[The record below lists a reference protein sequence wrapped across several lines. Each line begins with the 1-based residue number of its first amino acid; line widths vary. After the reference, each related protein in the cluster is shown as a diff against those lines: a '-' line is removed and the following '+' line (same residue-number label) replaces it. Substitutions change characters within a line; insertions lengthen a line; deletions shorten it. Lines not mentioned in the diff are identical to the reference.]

1 MKMVKTTNIN
11 QFDAYDNKLKA
22 SNYFLLYMKIINK
35 ILLFGLFVSGLTSCN
50 NKEAAKE
57 STALEPL
64 SHTLYTENS
73 ELFVEFKPL
82 IVGETS
88 KFAAH
93 FTVLGE
99 NFRALT
105 DAKITVSL
113 VVGDKGI
120 KNAIDTP
127 SSPGIFRLALSPK
140 TAGTGTLI
148 FDIVTKDFTDKI
160 TIENVVVYPDE
171 KTALANQPPHAES
184 TAISYSKEQ
193 AWNVEFANQAVK
205 KQTFNDVIKTSG
217 QILSA
222 PGDEMII
229 TAKASG
235 VVVFSG
241 KNTIV
246 GAAVNTGNSL
256 FTISGGDMTE
266 SNIDASV
273 KDARANYLKAKADYE
288 RSKSLVA
295 DKIVSEREHQQIKLQ
310 FDNAQTAYHTIS
322 KNYSSKGQNVLAPM
336 SGFVKNVLVTEG
348 QYVPSGTPL
357 ATISKNKRLLVQAN
371 VSQNYFSRLSSIISA
386 NFKTP
391 QSDLVY
397 NTTAL
402 NGRVVSYGKSASAST
417 PFIPVTFEIDNEG
430 QLVSGSII
438 EIYLKSST
446 IADALVVPVSSLI
459 EEQGI
464 FYVYVQTGGES
475 FEKREVKVGASDGLN
490 VQIVAGIAENERVV
504 TRGGYQIKLS
514 SASGALPAHG
524 HEH

>member
-1 MKMVKTTNIN
+1 
-11 QFDAYDNKLKA
+11 
-22 SNYFLLYMKIINK
+22 MKIMQK
-35 ILLFGLFVSGLTSCN
+35 ILLLGLFITGFISCN
-50 NKEAAKE
+50 NKEEAKE
-57 STALEPL
+57 SLSLEPL
-64 SHTLYTENS
+64 AYTLYTEKT

-82 IVGETS
+82 VVGQTS

-93 FTVLGE
+93 FTVLGK
-99 NFRALT
+99 NFKALT

-113 VVGDKGI
+113 IVGENGI
-120 KNAIDTP
+120 KNSVDTP

-140 TAGTGTLI
+140 TAGTGTLV

-160 TIENVVVYPDE
+160 TIENVVVYADM
-171 KTALANQPPHAES
+171 KTALAKQPEPAE
-184 TAISYSKEQ
+184 TGYISYLKEQ
-193 AWNVEFANQAVK
+193 AWKVEFANQAVK

-217 QILSA
+217 KILSA
-222 PGDEMII
+222 PGDEMIV

-246 GAAVNTGNSL
+246 GSAVNSGNSL
-256 FTISGGDMTE
+256 FTITGADMTE

-273 KDARANYLKAKADYE
+273 KDAKANYLKAKADYE
-288 RSKSLVA
+288 RSKLLVA
-295 DKIVSEREHQQIKLQ
+295 DKIVSEKDHQQVKLQ
-310 FDNAQTAYHTIS
+310 FENAQTSYNTVS
-322 KNYSSKGQNVLAPM
+322 KNYSAKGQNVLSPM

-348 QYVPSGTPL
+348 QFVPSGTPL

-371 VSQNYFSRLSSIISA
+371 VSQNYFSRLSSITSA

-391 QSDLVY
+391 QSDVVY

-402 NGRVVSYGKSASAST
+402 NGRIVSYGKSASAST
-417 PFIPVTFEIDNEG
+417 PFIPVTFEIDNAG

-446 IADALVVPVSSLI
+446 IADALVIPISALI

-475 FEKREVKVGASDGLN
+475 FQKREVKLGASDGLN
-490 VQIVAGIAENERVV
+490 VQVLSGITENERVV
-504 TRGGYQIKLS
+504 TKGGYQVKLS

>member
-1 MKMVKTTNIN
+1 
-11 QFDAYDNKLKA
+11 
-22 SNYFLLYMKIINK
+22 MKIIKK
-35 ILLFGLFVSGLTSCN
+35 ILLLSLFCIGIISCN
-50 NKEAAKE
+50 NKEKEEVKE
-57 STALEPL
+57 SSSLEPL
-64 SHTLYTENS
+64 AYTHYTKNI

-93 FTVLGE
+93 FTILDE
-99 NFRALT
+99 KFKALT
-105 DAKITVSL
+105 DAKISISL
-113 VVGDKGI
+113 IIGDKGI
-120 KNAIDTP
+120 KNSVYAP
-127 SSPGIFRLALSPK
+127 SSPGIFSLALNPK
-140 TAGTGTLI
+140 TAGTGTLV
-148 FDIVTKDFTDKI
+148 FDIVTKDYTDKI

-171 KTALANQPPHAES
+171 KTALAKQPEHVDGGD
-184 TAISYSKEQ
+184 ISYLKEQ
-193 AWNVEFANQAVK
+193 AWKVEFANQAIK

-222 PGDEMII
+222 PGDEMIV

-241 KNTIV
+241 KNTII
-246 GAAVNTGNSL
+246 GSAVSSGNSL
-256 FTISGGDMTE
+256 FKITGADMTE

-273 KDARANYLKAKADYE
+273 KDAKANYLKAKADYE
-288 RSKSLVA
+288 RSKLLVV
-295 DKIVSEREHQQIKLQ
+295 DKIVSEKDHQQVKLQ
-310 FDNAQTAYHTIS
+310 FDNARIAYTTVS
-322 KNYSSKGQNVLAPM
+322 KNYSSKGQNVLSPM
-336 SGFVKNVLVTEG
+336 SGFVKNILVTEG
-348 QYVPSGTPL
+348 QFVPSGTPL

-371 VSQNYFSRLSSIISA
+371 VSQNYFSRLSSITSA
-386 NFKTP
+386 NFKTS
-391 QSDLVY
+391 QNDVIY

-402 NGRVVSYGKSASAST
+402 NGRIVSYGKSASAST
-417 PFIPVTFEIDNEG
+417 PFIPVTFEINNEG

-446 IADALVVPVSSLI
+446 IADALVVPVSALI

-475 FEKREVKVGASDGLN
+475 FQKREVKLGASDGLN
-490 VQIVAGIAENERVV
+490 VQILSGIVENERVV
-504 TRGGYQIKLS
+504 TKGGYQIKLS

>member
-1 MKMVKTTNIN
+1 
-11 QFDAYDNKLKA
+11 
-22 SNYFLLYMKIINK
+22 MKITHK
-35 ILLFGLFVSGLTSCN
+35 ILLLCLFCIGFTSCN
-50 NKEAAKE
+50 NKEEAKE
-57 STALEPL
+57 NSSLEPL
-64 SHTLYTENS
+64 AYTLYTENT

-82 IVGETS
+82 VVGSKS

-99 NFRALT
+99 NFKALT

-113 VVGDKGI
+113 IVGENGI
-120 KNAIDTP
+120 KNSIDTP
-127 SSPGIFRLALSPK
+127 SSPGIFRLVLNPK
-140 TAGTGTLI
+140 TAGTGTLV

-171 KTALANQPPHAES
+171 KTALAKQPEHTES
-184 TAISYSKEQ
+184 GDISYLKEQ
-193 AWNVEFANQAVK
+193 AWKVEFANQAVK

-222 PGDEMII
+222 PGDEMIV

-246 GAAVNTGNSL
+246 GSAVNSGSSL
-256 FTISGGDMTE
+256 FTITGADMTE
-266 SNIDASV
+266 SNIDVSV
-273 KDARANYLKAKADYE
+273 KDTKANYLKAKADYD

-295 DKIVSEREHQQIKLQ
+295 DKIVSEREHQQVKLQ
-310 FDNAQTAYHTIS
+310 FENAQTAYNTVS
-322 KNYSSKGQNVLAPM
+322 KNYSSKGQNVLSPM
-336 SGFVKNVLVTEG
+336 SGFIKNVLVTEG
-348 QYVPSGTPL
+348 QFVPSGTPL

-371 VSQNYFSRLSSIISA
+371 VSQNYFSQLSSITSA

-391 QSDLVY
+391 QNDVVY
-397 NTTAL
+397 NTIAL
-402 NGRVVSYGKSASAST
+402 NGRIVSYGKSASAAA
-417 PFIPVTFEIDNEG
+417 PFIPVTFEINNEG

-446 IADALVVPVSSLI
+446 IAEALVVPVSSLI

-475 FEKREVKVGASDGLN
+475 FQKREIKLGASDGMS
-490 VQIVAGIAENERVV
+490 VQILSGIAENERVV
-504 TRGGYQIKLS
+504 TKGGYQIKLS

>member
-1 MKMVKTTNIN
+1 MKLI
-11 QFDAYDNKLKA
+11 Q
-22 SNYFLLYMKIINK
+22 K
-35 ILLFGLFVSGLTSCN
+35 ILLLCLFCAGFTSCN
-50 NKEAAKE
+50 NKEEAKE
-57 STALEPL
+57 KASLDPL
-64 SHTLYTENS
+64 AYTLYTENT

-82 IVGETS
+82 VVGSKS

-93 FTVLGE
+93 FTILGK
-99 NFRALT
+99 NFKALT

-113 VVGDKGI
+113 IVGDKGI
-120 KNAIDTP
+120 KNSVDAQ

-140 TAGTGTLI
+140 IAGTGTLV

-160 TIENVVVYPDE
+160 TIENVIVYPDE
-171 KTALANQPPHAES
+171 QTALAKQPEHADSED
-184 TAISYSKEQ
+184 ISYLKEQ
-193 AWNVEFANQAVK
+193 AWKVEFANQAVK

-222 PGDEMII
+222 PGDELIV

-241 KNTIV
+241 KNTII
-246 GAAVNTGNSL
+246 GSAVNSGNSL
-256 FTISGGDMTE
+256 FTITGADMTE

-273 KDARANYLKAKADYE
+273 KDAKANYLKAKTDYE

-295 DKIVSEREHQQIKLQ
+295 DKIVSEREHQQVKLQ
-310 FDNAQTAYHTIS
+310 FENAQTAYYTVS
-322 KNYSSKGQNVLAPM
+322 KNYSSKGQNVLCPM

-348 QYVPSGTPL
+348 QFVASGTPL

-371 VSQNYFSRLSSIISA
+371 VSQNYFSRLSSITSA

-391 QSDLVY
+391 QSDVVY
-397 NTTAL
+397 NTIAL
-402 NGRVVSYGKSASAST
+402 NGRIVSYGKSTSAST
-417 PFIPVTFEIDNEG
+417 PFIPVTFEIDNAG

-438 EIYLKSST
+438 EIYLKSSAIT
-446 IADALVVPVSSLI
+446 DALVVPVSALI

-475 FEKREVKVGASDGLN
+475 FQKREVKLGASDGMN
-490 VQIVAGIAENERVV
+490 VQVLSGIVENERVV
-504 TRGGYQIKLS
+504 TKGGYQIKLS
-514 SASGALPAHG
+514 SASGTLPAHG

>member
-1 MKMVKTTNIN
+1 
-11 QFDAYDNKLKA
+11 
-22 SNYFLLYMKIINK
+22 MKIAQK
-35 ILLFGLFVSGLTSCN
+35 ILLLCLFLIGFTSCN
-50 NKEAAKE
+50 NKEEVKE
-57 STALEPL
+57 GSSLEPL
-64 SHTLYTENS
+64 AYTLYTEKT

-82 IVGETS
+82 VVGQTS
-88 KFAAH
+88 KFASH
-93 FTVLGE
+93 LTVLGE
-99 NFRALT
+99 NFKALT

-113 VVGDKGI
+113 IVGENGI
-120 KNAIDTP
+120 KNSVDAP

-140 TAGTGTLI
+140 TAGTGTLV

-160 TIENVVVYPDE
+160 TIENVVVYADM
-171 KTALANQPPHAES
+171 KTALAKQPEPAE
-184 TAISYSKEQ
+184 TGDISYLKEQ
-193 AWNVEFANQAVK
+193 AWKVEFANQAVK

-222 PGDEMII
+222 PGDEMIV

-246 GAAVNTGNSL
+246 GSAVNSGNSL
-256 FTISGGDMTE
+256 FTITGADMTE

-273 KDARANYLKAKADYE
+273 KDAKANYLKAKADYE
-288 RSKSLVA
+288 RSKLLVA
-295 DKIVSEREHQQIKLQ
+295 DKIVSEKDYQQVKLQ
-310 FDNAQTAYHTIS
+310 FENAQTSYNTVS
-322 KNYSSKGQNVLAPM
+322 KNYSAKGQNVLSPM

-348 QYVPSGTPL
+348 QFVPSGTPL

-371 VSQNYFSRLSSIISA
+371 VSQNYFSRLSSITSA

-391 QSDLVY
+391 QSDVVY

-402 NGRVVSYGKSASAST
+402 NGRIVSYGKSASAST
-417 PFIPVTFEIDNEG
+417 PFIPVTFEIDNAG

-446 IADALVVPVSSLI
+446 IADALVVPISALI

-464 FYVYVQTGGES
+464 FYVYVQIGGES
-475 FEKREVKVGASDGLN
+475 FQKREVKLGASDGLN
-490 VQIVAGIAENERVV
+490 VQVLSGIIENERVV
-504 TRGGYQIKLS
+504 TKGGYQIKLS

>member
-1 MKMVKTTNIN
+1 
-11 QFDAYDNKLKA
+11 
-22 SNYFLLYMKIINK
+22 MKIAQK
-35 ILLFGLFVSGLTSCN
+35 IMLLCLFFIGFTSCN
-50 NKEAAKE
+50 KKEEGKE
-57 STALEPL
+57 SSSLKPL
-64 SHTLYTENS
+64 AYTLYTENT

-82 IVGETS
+82 VVGSKS

-93 FTVLGE
+93 FTVLGKS
-99 NFRALT
+99 FKALT

-113 VVGDKGI
+113 IVGEKGI
-120 KNAIDTP
+120 RNSVDAP

-140 TAGTGTLI
+140 TAGTGTLV
-148 FDIVTKDFTDKI
+148 FDIVTKNFTDKI
-160 TIENVVVYPDE
+160 TIENVVVYADM
-171 KTALANQPPHAES
+171 KTALAKQPEHAQS
-184 TAISYSKEQ
+184 GDISYLKEQ
-193 AWNVEFANQAVK
+193 AWKVEFANQEVK

-222 PGDEMII
+222 PGDEMIVS
-229 TAKASG
+229 AKASG

-246 GAAVNTGNSL
+246 GSAVNSGNSL
-256 FTISGGDMTE
+256 FTITGGDMTE

-273 KDARANYLKAKADYE
+273 KAAKANYLKAKADYE

-310 FDNAQTAYHTIS
+310 FENAQTAYTTVS
-322 KNYSSKGQNVLAPM
+322 KNYSGKGQNVLAPM
-336 SGFVKNVLVTEG
+336 SGFIKSILVTEG
-348 QYVPSGTPL
+348 QFVPSGTPL

-371 VSQNYFSRLSSIISA
+371 VSQNYFSRLSSITSA

-391 QSDLVY
+391 QSDVVY

-402 NGRVVSYGKSASAST
+402 NGKIVSYGKSASAAT
-417 PFIPVTFEIDNEG
+417 PFIPVTFEIDNAG
-430 QLVSGSII
+430 QLISGSLV

-446 IADALVVPVSSLI
+446 IANALVIPVTSLI

-464 FYVYVQTGGES
+464 FYVFVQTGGES
-475 FEKREVKVGASDGLN
+475 FQKREVKLGASDGMN
-490 VQIVAGIAENERVV
+490 VQVVSGIVENERVV
-504 TRGGYQIKLS
+504 AKGGYQIKLS

>member
-1 MKMVKTTNIN
+1 
-11 QFDAYDNKLKA
+11 
-22 SNYFLLYMKIINK
+22 MKIAQK
-35 ILLFGLFVSGLTSCN
+35 ILLLCLFLIGFTSCN
-50 NKEAAKE
+50 NKEEVKE
-57 STALEPL
+57 GSSLEPL
-64 SHTLYTENS
+64 AYTLYTEKT

-82 IVGETS
+82 VVGQTS
-88 KFAAH
+88 KFASH
-93 FTVLGE
+93 LTVLGE
-99 NFRALT
+99 NFKALT

-113 VVGDKGI
+113 IVGENGI
-120 KNAIDTP
+120 KNSVDAP

-140 TAGTGTLI
+140 TAGTGTLV

-160 TIENVVVYPDE
+160 TIENVVVYADM
-171 KTALANQPPHAES
+171 KTALAKQPEPAE
-184 TAISYSKEQ
+184 TGDISYLKEQ
-193 AWNVEFANQAVK
+193 AWKVEFANQAVK

-222 PGDEMII
+222 PGDEMIV

-246 GAAVNTGNSL
+246 GSAVNSGNSL
-256 FTISGGDMTE
+256 FTITGADMTE

-273 KDARANYLKAKADYE
+273 KDAKANYLKAKADYE
-288 RSKSLVA
+288 RSKLLVA
-295 DKIVSEREHQQIKLQ
+295 DKIVSEKDHQQVKLQ
-310 FDNAQTAYHTIS
+310 FENAQTSYNTVS
-322 KNYSSKGQNVLAPM
+322 KNYSAKGQNVLSPM

-348 QYVPSGTPL
+348 QFVPSGTPL

-371 VSQNYFSRLSSIISA
+371 VSQNYFSRLSSITSA

-391 QSDLVY
+391 QSDVVY

-402 NGRVVSYGKSASAST
+402 NGRIVSYGKSASAST
-417 PFIPVTFEIDNEG
+417 PFIPVTFEIDNAG

-446 IADALVVPVSSLI
+446 IADALVVPISALI

-464 FYVYVQTGGES
+464 FYVYVQIGGES
-475 FEKREVKVGASDGLN
+475 FQKREVKLGASDGLN
-490 VQIVAGIAENERVV
+490 LQVLSGIVENERVV
-504 TRGGYQIKLS
+504 TKGGYQIKLS

>member
-1 MKMVKTTNIN
+1 
-11 QFDAYDNKLKA
+11 
-22 SNYFLLYMKIINK
+22 MKIAQK
-35 ILLFGLFVSGLTSCN
+35 IMLLCLFLIGFTSCN
-50 NKEAAKE
+50 NKEEVKE
-57 STALEPL
+57 SSSLEPL
-64 SHTLYTENS
+64 AYTLYTEKT

-82 IVGETS
+82 VVGQTS
-88 KFAAH
+88 KFASH
-93 FTVLGE
+93 LTVLGE
-99 NFRALT
+99 NFKALT

-113 VVGDKGI
+113 IVGENGI
-120 KNAIDTP
+120 KNSVDAP

-140 TAGTGTLI
+140 TAGTGTLV

-160 TIENVVVYPDE
+160 TIENVVVYADM
-171 KTALANQPPHAES
+171 KTALAKQPEPAE
-184 TAISYSKEQ
+184 TGDISYLKEQ
-193 AWNVEFANQAVK
+193 AWKVEFANQAVK

-222 PGDEMII
+222 PGDEMIV

-246 GAAVNTGNSL
+246 GSAVNSGNVL
-256 FTISGGDMTE
+256 FTITGADMTE
-266 SNIDASV
+266 SNINASV
-273 KDARANYLKAKADYE
+273 KDAKANYLKAKADYE
-288 RSKSLVA
+288 RSKLLVA
-295 DKIVSEREHQQIKLQ
+295 DKIVSEKDHQQVKLQ
-310 FDNAQTAYHTIS
+310 FENAQTSYNTVS
-322 KNYSSKGQNVLAPM
+322 KNYSAKGQNVLSPM

-348 QYVPSGTPL
+348 QFVPSGTPL

-371 VSQNYFSRLSSIISA
+371 VSQNYFSRLSSITSA

-391 QSDLVY
+391 QSDVVY

-402 NGRVVSYGKSASAST
+402 NGRIVSYGKSASAST
-417 PFIPVTFEIDNEG
+417 PFIPVTFEIDNAG

-446 IADALVVPVSSLI
+446 IADTLVVPISALI

-464 FYVYVQTGGES
+464 FYVYVQIGGES
-475 FEKREVKVGASDGLN
+475 FQKREVKLGASDGLN
-490 VQIVAGIAENERVV
+490 LQVLSGIVENERVV
-504 TRGGYQIKLS
+504 TKGGYQIKLS

>member
-1 MKMVKTTNIN
+1 MGIIIIL
-11 QFDAYDNKLKA
+11 YI
-22 SNYFLLYMKIINK
+22 YMKIIKK
-35 ILLFGLFVSGLTSCN
+35 ILLLCLFLIGFTSCN
-50 NKEAAKE
+50 NKEEIKE
-57 STALEPL
+57 SSSLEPL
-64 SHTLYTENS
+64 AYTLYTEKT

-82 IVGETS
+82 VVGQTS
-88 KFAAH
+88 KFASH
-93 FTVLGE
+93 LTVLGE
-99 NFRALT
+99 NFKALT

-113 VVGDKGI
+113 IVGENGI
-120 KNAIDTP
+120 KNSVDAP
-127 SSPGIFRLALSPK
+127 SSPGIFRLALNPK

-160 TIENVVVYPDE
+160 TIENVVVYADM
-171 KTALANQPPHAES
+171 KTALAKQPEPAE
-184 TAISYSKEQ
+184 TGDISYLKEQ
-193 AWNVEFANQAVK
+193 AWKVEFANQAVR

-222 PGDEMII
+222 PGDEMIV

-246 GAAVNTGNSL
+246 GSAVNSGNSL
-256 FTISGGDMTE
+256 FTITGADMTE

-273 KDARANYLKAKADYE
+273 KDAKANYLKAKADYE

-295 DKIVSEREHQQIKLQ
+295 DKIVSEKDHQQVKLQ
-310 FDNAQTAYHTIS
+310 FENAQTAYNTVS
-322 KNYSSKGQNVLAPM
+322 KNYSAKGQNVLSPM

-348 QYVPSGTPL
+348 QFVPSGTPL

-371 VSQNYFSRLSSIISA
+371 VSQNYFSRLSSITSA

-391 QSDLVY
+391 QSDVVY

-402 NGRVVSYGKSASAST
+402 NGRIVSYGKSASASI
-417 PFIPVTFEIDNEG
+417 PFIPVTFEIDNAG

-446 IADALVVPVSSLI
+446 IADALVIPVSALI

-475 FEKREVKVGASDGLN
+475 FQKREVKLGASDGLN
-490 VQIVAGIAENERVV
+490 VQVLSGIVENERVV
-504 TRGGYQIKLS
+504 TKGGYQIKLS

>member
-1 MKMVKTTNIN
+1 
-11 QFDAYDNKLKA
+11 
-22 SNYFLLYMKIINK
+22 MKIAQK
-35 ILLFGLFVSGLTSCN
+35 IMLLCLFLIGFTSCN
-50 NKEAAKE
+50 NKEEVKE
-57 STALEPL
+57 SSSLEPL
-64 SHTLYTENS
+64 AYTLYTEKT

-82 IVGETS
+82 IVGQTS
-88 KFAAH
+88 KFASH
-93 FTVLGE
+93 LTVLGE
-99 NFRALT
+99 NFKALT

-113 VVGDKGI
+113 IVGENGI
-120 KNAIDTP
+120 KNSVDAP

-140 TAGTGTLI
+140 TAGTGTLV

-160 TIENVVVYPDE
+160 TIENVVVYADM
-171 KTALANQPPHAES
+171 KTALAKQPEPAE
-184 TAISYSKEQ
+184 TGYISYLKEQ
-193 AWNVEFANQAVK
+193 AWKVEFANQAVK

-217 QILSA
+217 KILSA
-222 PGDEMII
+222 PGDEMIV

-246 GAAVNTGNSL
+246 GSAVNSGNSL
-256 FTISGGDMTE
+256 FTITGADMTE

-273 KDARANYLKAKADYE
+273 KDAKANYLKAKADYE
-288 RSKSLVA
+288 RSKLLVA
-295 DKIVSEREHQQIKLQ
+295 DKIVSEKDHQQVKLQ
-310 FDNAQTAYHTIS
+310 FENAQTSYNTVS
-322 KNYSSKGQNVLAPM
+322 KNYSAKGQNVLSPM

-348 QYVPSGTPL
+348 QFVPSGTPL

-371 VSQNYFSRLSSIISA
+371 VSQNYFSRLSSITSA

-391 QSDLVY
+391 QSDVVY

-402 NGRVVSYGKSASAST
+402 NGRIVSYGKSASAST
-417 PFIPVTFEIDNEG
+417 PFIPVTFEIDNAG

-446 IADALVVPVSSLI
+446 IADALVIPISALI

-475 FEKREVKVGASDGLN
+475 FQKREVKLGASDGLN
-490 VQIVAGIAENERVV
+490 VQVLSGITENERVV
-504 TRGGYQIKLS
+504 TKGGYQVKLS

>member
-1 MKMVKTTNIN
+1 
-11 QFDAYDNKLKA
+11 
-22 SNYFLLYMKIINK
+22 MKIIQK
-35 ILLFGLFVSGLTSCN
+35 IMLLGLFFIGFTSCN
-50 NKEAAKE
+50 KKEEAKE
-57 STALEPL
+57 GSALEPL
-64 SHTLYTENS
+64 AYTLYTENS

-82 IVGETS
+82 VVGETS

-99 NFRALT
+99 NFKALT

-113 VVGDKGI
+113 IVGDQGI
-120 KNAIDTP
+120 KNSVDAP

-140 TAGTGTLI
+140 TAGTGTLV
-148 FDIVTKDFTDKI
+148 FDIVTKNFTDKI
-160 TIENVVVYPDE
+160 TIENVVVYADM
-171 KTALANQPPHAES
+171 KTALAKQPEAAES
-184 TAISYSKEQ
+184 GAISYLKEQ
-193 AWNVEFANQAVK
+193 AWKVEFANKAIQR
-205 KQTFNDVIKTSG
+205 QTFNDVIKTSG

-222 PGDEMII
+222 PGDEMIV

-246 GAAVNTGNSL
+246 GSAVNSGSSL

-273 KDARANYLKAKADYE
+273 KEAKAIYLEAKADFE
-288 RSKSLVA
+288 RSKLLVA
-295 DKIVSEREHQQIKLQ
+295 DKIVSEKDHQQVKLQ
-310 FDNAQTAYHTIS
+310 FENAQTAYNTVS
-322 KNYSSKGQNVLAPM
+322 KNYGSKGQNVLAPM

-357 ATISKNKRLLVQAN
+357 ATISKNKKLIVQAN
-371 VSQNYFSRLSSIISA
+371 VSQNYFSRLSSISSA

-391 QSDLVY
+391 QSDVVY
-397 NTTAL
+397 NTAAL
-402 NGRVVSYGKSASAST
+402 NGRIISYGKSASAST
-417 PFIPVTFEIDNEG
+417 PFIPVTFEIDNAG
-430 QLVSGSII
+430 QLVSGSIV
-438 EIYLKSST
+438 EIYLKSSA
-446 IADALVVPVSSLI
+446 IADALVVPVSSLV

-475 FEKREVKVGASDGLN
+475 FQKREVKLGASDGLN
-490 VQIVAGIAENERVV
+490 VQVLEGISENERVV
-504 TRGGYQIKLS
+504 TKGGYQIKLS

>member
-1 MKMVKTTNIN
+1 
-11 QFDAYDNKLKA
+11 
-22 SNYFLLYMKIINK
+22 MKIFKK
-35 ILLFGLFVSGLTSCN
+35 ILLLSLFTLGFTSCN
-50 NKEAAKE
+50 NKEEVKE
-57 STALEPL
+57 TPSLEPFA
-64 SHTLYTENS
+64 HTLYTENL

-93 FTVLGE
+93 FTILGE
-99 NFRALT
+99 NFKALT

-113 VVGDKGI
+113 IVGDKGI
-120 KNAIDTP
+120 KNTVDKP
-127 SSPGIFRLALSPK
+127 SSPGIFNLALSPK
-140 TAGTGTLI
+140 TAGTGTLV

-171 KTALANQPPHAES
+171 KTAQAKQSEHVES
-184 TAISYSKEQ
+184 GDISYLKEQ
-193 AWNVEFANQAVK
+193 AWKVDFASKVIK
-205 KQTFNDVIKTSG
+205 KQQFNDVIKTSG

-235 VVVFSG
+235 VVVFTG

-246 GAAVNTGNSL
+246 GSAVNSGSSL
-256 FTISGGDMTE
+256 FAITGADMTE

-273 KDARANYLKAKADYE
+273 KDAKANYLKAKADYE
-288 RSKSLVA
+288 RSKLLVA
-295 DKIVSEREHQQIKLQ
+295 DKIVSEKDHQQVKLQ
-310 FDNAQTAYHTIS
+310 FDNARTAYNTVS
-322 KNYSSKGQNVLAPM
+322 KNYGTKGQNVLAPM
-336 SGFVKNVLVTEG
+336 SGFVKNILVTEG
-348 QYVPSGTPL
+348 QFVQSGTPL

-371 VSQNYFSRLSSIISA
+371 VSQNYFSRLSSITSA

-391 QSDLVY
+391 QNDVVY

-402 NGRVVSYGKSASAST
+402 NGRIVSYGKSASAST
-417 PFIPVTFEIDNEG
+417 PFIPVTFEINNEG

-446 IADALVVPVSSLI
+446 IADAMVVPVSALI

-464 FYVYVQTGGES
+464 FYVYVQTAGES
-475 FEKREVKVGASDGLN
+475 FQKREVKLGASDGLN
-490 VQIVAGIAENERVV
+490 VQILSGIVENERVV
-504 TRGGYQIKLS
+504 TKGGYQIKLS

>member
-1 MKMVKTTNIN
+1 
-11 QFDAYDNKLKA
+11 
-22 SNYFLLYMKIINK
+22 MKIIQK
-35 ILLFGLFVSGLTSCN
+35 ILLLGLFYIGFTSCN
-50 NKEAAKE
+50 NKEEAKE
-57 STALEPL
+57 SSSLEPL
-64 SHTLYTENS
+64 AYTLYTENT

-82 IVGETS
+82 VVGSKS

-93 FTVLGE
+93 FTILGK
-99 NFRALT
+99 NFKALT

-113 VVGDKGI
+113 IVGENGI
-120 KNAIDTP
+120 KNAVDAP
-127 SSPGIFRLALSPK
+127 SSPGIFRLALNPK
-140 TAGTGTLI
+140 TAGTGTLV

-171 KTALANQPPHAES
+171 KTALAKQPEHS
-184 TAISYSKEQ
+184 SGDISYLKEQ
-193 AWNVEFANQAVK
+193 AWKVEFANQAVK
-205 KQTFNDVIKTSG
+205 KQTFNDIIKTSG

-235 VVVFSG
+235 IVVFSG
-241 KNTIV
+241 KNTII
-246 GAAVNTGNSL
+246 GSAVNAGNTL
-256 FTISGGDMTE
+256 FTITGGDMTE

-273 KDARANYLKAKADYE
+273 KDAKASYLKAKADYE

-295 DKIVSEREHQQIKLQ
+295 DKIVSEREHQQVKLQ
-310 FDNAQTAYHTIS
+310 FENAQTAYNTVS
-322 KNYSSKGQNVLAPM
+322 KNYSSKGQNVLSPM

-348 QYVPSGTPL
+348 QFVPSGTPL

-371 VSQNYFSRLSSIISA
+371 VSQNYFSRLSSITSA

-391 QSDLVY
+391 QNDVVY
-397 NTTAL
+397 NTSAL
-402 NGRVVSYGKSASAST
+402 NGRIVSYGKSASAST
-417 PFIPVTFEIDNEG
+417 PFIPVTFEINNAG

-446 IADALVVPVSSLI
+446 IANALVIPVSSLI

-464 FYVYVQTGGES
+464 FYVYVQTAGES
-475 FEKREVKVGASDGLN
+475 FQKREIKLGASDGLN
-490 VQIVAGIAENERVV
+490 VQVLSGIIENERVV
-504 TRGGYQIKLS
+504 TKGGYQIKLS

>member
-1 MKMVKTTNIN
+1 
-11 QFDAYDNKLKA
+11 
-22 SNYFLLYMKIINK
+22 MKIINK
-35 ILLFGLFVSGLTSCN
+35 ILLLSLFFIGFISCN
-50 NKEAAKE
+50 NKEEAEHEAH
-57 STALEPL
+57 LEPL
-64 SHTLYTENS
+64 AHTLYTENS

-99 NFRALT
+99 NFKALT

-113 VVGDKGI
+113 IVNDKGI
-120 KNAIDTP
+120 KNSVDTP
-127 SSPGIFRLALSPK
+127 SSPGIFRLALKPK
-140 TAGTGTLI
+140 TAGTGTLV

-171 KTALANQPPHAES
+171 KTALAKQAPHSES
-184 TAISYSKEQ
+184 TDVSYLKEQ
-193 AWNVEFANQAVK
+193 AWKVEFANQAIK

-222 PGDEMII
+222 PGDEMIV

-246 GAAVNTGNSL
+246 GSAVNSGNSL
-256 FTISGGDMTE
+256 FTITGADMTE

-273 KDARANYLKAKADYE
+273 KDAKAIYLKAKADYE
-288 RSKSLVA
+288 RSKLLVA
-295 DKIVSEREHQQIKLQ
+295 DKIVSEKDHQQVKLQ
-310 FDNAQTAYHTIS
+310 FENAQTAYNTVS
-322 KNYSSKGQNVLAPM
+322 KNYSGKGQNVLAPM
-336 SGFVKNVLVTEG
+336 SGFVKNILVTEG
-348 QYVPSGTPL
+348 QFVASGTPL

-371 VSQNYFSRLSSIISA
+371 VSQNYFSRLSSITSA

-391 QSDLVY
+391 QSDVVY

-402 NGRVVSYGKSASAST
+402 NGRIVSYGKSASAST
-417 PFIPVTFEIDNEG
+417 PFIPVTFEINNEG
-430 QLVSGSII
+430 QLISGSII
-438 EIYLKSST
+438 EIYLKSSP
-446 IADALVVPVSSLI
+446 IADALVVPVSALI

-475 FEKREVKVGASDGLN
+475 FQKREVKLGASDGLN
-490 VQIVAGIAENERVV
+490 VQVLSGIVENERVV
-504 TRGGYQIKLS
+504 TKGGYQIKLA
-514 SASGALPAHG
+514 SASGTMPAHG

>member
-1 MKMVKTTNIN
+1 
-11 QFDAYDNKLKA
+11 
-22 SNYFLLYMKIINK
+22 MKIAQK
-35 ILLFGLFVSGLTSCN
+35 ILLLCLFLIGFTSCN
-50 NKEAAKE
+50 NKEEVKE
-57 STALEPL
+57 GSSLEPL
-64 SHTLYTENS
+64 AYTLYTEKT

-82 IVGETS
+82 VVGQTS
-88 KFAAH
+88 KFASH
-93 FTVLGE
+93 LTVLGE
-99 NFRALT
+99 NFKALT

-113 VVGDKGI
+113 IVGENGI
-120 KNAIDTP
+120 KNSVDAP

-140 TAGTGTLI
+140 TAGTGTLV

-160 TIENVVVYPDE
+160 TIENVVVYADM
-171 KTALANQPPHAES
+171 KTALAKQPEPAE
-184 TAISYSKEQ
+184 TGDISYLKEQ
-193 AWNVEFANQAVK
+193 AWKVEFANQAVK

-222 PGDEMII
+222 PGDEMIV

-246 GAAVNTGNSL
+246 GSAVNSGNSL
-256 FTISGGDMTE
+256 FTITGADMTE

-273 KDARANYLKAKADYE
+273 KDAKANYLKAKADYE
-288 RSKSLVA
+288 RSKLLVA
-295 DKIVSEREHQQIKLQ
+295 DKIVSEKDHQQVKLQ
-310 FDNAQTAYHTIS
+310 FENAQTSYNTVS
-322 KNYSSKGQNVLAPM
+322 KNYSAKGQNVLSPM

-348 QYVPSGTPL
+348 QFVPSGTPL

-371 VSQNYFSRLSSIISA
+371 VSQNYFSRLSSITSA

-391 QSDLVY
+391 QSDVVY

-402 NGRVVSYGKSASAST
+402 NGRIVSYGKSASAST
-417 PFIPVTFEIDNEG
+417 PFIPVTFEIDNAG

-446 IADALVVPVSSLI
+446 IADALVVPISALI

-475 FEKREVKVGASDGLN
+475 FQKREVKLGASDGLN
-490 VQIVAGIAENERVV
+490 VQVLSGITENERVV
-504 TRGGYQIKLS
+504 TKGGYQIKLS